1 VSQPAS
7 PATASPASL
16 PRTRAERSG
25 YTETSSYADVLL
37 FLDSLRMRGA
47 PILVSIVGKT
57 TEGRDI
63 PLVRID
69 RGSNRGDQARRGRDR
84 RPIVLIQANIHAGEV
99 EGKEAAQALLRD
111 LAFAPSPGIADSLDL
126 LVLPIYNADGNEK
139 LAPQEQNRSE
149 QNGPALVGERA
160 NAQRLDLNRDYIKTE
175 APETIASL
183 AVINTWNPDVFVDLH
198 ATDGSLHGYAL
209 TYAPSLNPA
218 AFYGGRYARDTLLP
232 ALRERVRA
240 RHGFETFDY
249 GNFVSEDD
257 PSLGWATYDARPRF
271 GTNYVGLRNRI
282 AVLSEAYSHDPF
294 ERRVAS
300 TYAFVRELLSL
311 VAERAEDIVALGMQ
325 ADDSVRQWATHADR
339 ARDIPLRS
347 RLTTS
352 PAAGSILVE
361 RVERTADGTR
371 HEPGLPLGVRRTG
384 EAVPTRMPLFLTFE
398 PTVSRRLPSA
408 YVLVDP
414 DDAVLQR
421 LAVHGIATRR
431 LAHDWSPQ
439 VERFIVDSIARAERP
454 FQGHHETVLT
464 GRWARERRALGRGTI
479 VVPTAQQLG
488 VLAAYLLE
496 PESDDGLVTWNF
508 FDRAL
513 APGAEFPVLRLAE
526 PLPEYRVTMP

>member
-1 VSQPAS
+1 
-7 PATASPASL
+7 
-16 PRTRAERSG
+16 
-25 YTETSSYADVLL
+25 
-37 FLDSLRMRGA
+37 M
-47 PILVSIVGKT
+47 
-57 TEGRDI
+57 
-63 PLVRID
+63 
-69 RGSNRGDQARRGRDR
+69 
-84 RPIVLIQANIHAGEV
+84 
-99 EGKEAAQALLRD
+99 EGKEAAQALIRD
-111 LAFAPSPGIADSLDL
+111 LAFAPSPGIADSLDV

-139 LAPQEQNRSE
+139 LAPEEQNRSE

-218 AFYGGRYARDTLLP
+218 AFFGGVYARDTLLP
-232 ALRERVRA
+232 ALRERMRS
-240 RHGFETFDY
+240 RHGIETFDY

-257 PSLGWATYDARPRF
+257 PSRGWATYDPRPRF
-271 GTNYVGLRNRI
+271 GTNYIGLRNRI

-311 VAERAEDIVALGMQ
+311 VAERSAEIVALGTQ
-325 ADDSVRQWATHADR
+325 ADDSLREWATRGDR
-339 ARDIPLRS
+339 AREIPLRS
-347 RLTTS
+347 RLTSAPTS
-352 PAAGSILVE
+352 GVVLVE
-361 RVERTADGTR
+361 RVERSADGAQY
-371 HEPGLPLGVRRTG
+371 EPGLPTGVRRTG
-384 EAVPTRMPLFLTFE
+384 EVVPTPMPLFLTFE
-398 PTVSRRLPSA
+398 PTLSRALPSA
-408 YVLVDP
+408 YVLLEP

-431 LAHDWSPQ
+431 LAYDWSAE
-439 VERFIVDSIARAERP
+439 VERFTVDSVRRAERP
-454 FQGHHETVLT
+454 FQGHHEVVLA
-464 GRWARERRALGRGTI
+464 GRWTRERRPLPRGAI

-488 VLAAYLLE
+488 ILAAYLLE

-513 APGAEFPVLRLAE
+513 APGADAPVLRLAE
-526 PLPEYRVTMP
+526 PLPEYRVQTP